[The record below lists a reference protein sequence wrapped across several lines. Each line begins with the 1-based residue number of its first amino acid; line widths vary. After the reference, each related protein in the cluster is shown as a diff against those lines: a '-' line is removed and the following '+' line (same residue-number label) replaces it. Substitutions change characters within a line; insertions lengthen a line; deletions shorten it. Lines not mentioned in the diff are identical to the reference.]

1 MKLFLLTVKQSE
13 CKVRTLT
20 SILSATSVAY
30 LLIFIILWFGFLVT
44 KTEIFNK
51 FVEKEIVENC
61 AFWEISLAQIA
72 ETINHINNY
81 MEIKVEKLTLNVI
94 NKYWLNYTTLLFWSA
109 PEWHYNM
116 NIAVLMASICVIYHR

>member
-1 MKLFLLTVKQSE
+1 MKLFLLTVKQSKG
-13 CKVRTLT
+13 KVRTLT

-72 ETINHINNY
+72 EMINHINNY

-94 NKYWLNYTTLLFWSA
+94 NKYWLNSTTLLFWSA